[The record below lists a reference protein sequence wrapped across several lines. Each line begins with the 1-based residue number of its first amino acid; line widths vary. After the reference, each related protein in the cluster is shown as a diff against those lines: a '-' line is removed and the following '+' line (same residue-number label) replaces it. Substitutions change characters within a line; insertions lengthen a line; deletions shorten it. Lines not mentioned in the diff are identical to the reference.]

1 MSYILEALKKS
12 DRERRQGEIPSLQSD
27 HGKRPDSGKRGKNRG
42 VWKWVAAAILIPG
55 ILSALVF
62 YQGMRKN
69 DAALQEKI
77 NALEKTVGQLQEQ
90 PAQPDTAPP
99 PGMDTAATQK
109 AAARTANHVDEL
121 QAPAVSGQANLAPA
135 GETPEE
141 DAEWAAGGG
150 QPQVMEEEATAG
162 NRGELPD
169 ILPAPESASSPA
181 RTVEKKATAEQVED
195 VPLMQDLPTAIRKRL
210 PPLTLAG
217 HVYAENAAKRM
228 IIINNRI
235 CREGDMV
242 EEQLYLDRIIWE
254 GVILRYQEVRFRM
267 NLL

>member
-12 DRERRQGEIPSLQSD
+12 DRERRQGEIPGLQSD
-27 HGKRPDSGKRGKNRG
+27 HGKRPDSGKKGQSRV
-42 VWKWVAAAILIPG
+42 VWKWVGAGILSLG

-62 YQGMRKN
+62 YQGMRKK
-69 DAALQEKI
+69 DTALQEKI

-90 PAQPDTAPP
+90 PVQPDTAPP
-99 PGMDTAATQK
+99 PGMDTAAAQR
-109 AAARTANHVDEL
+109 AAAEETAK
-121 QAPAVSGQANLAPA
+121 
-135 GETPEE
+135 E

-150 QPQVMEEEATAG
+150 QPQVMEEETTPD
-162 NRGELPD
+162 NRGEIPD
-169 ILPAPESASSPA
+169 ILPPPESASSA
-181 RTVEKKATAEQVED
+181 KTVGQKTTAEQDED
-195 VPLMQDLPTAIRKRL
+195 VPLMQDLPAGIRKRL

-217 HVYAENAAKRM
+217 HVFSENAAKRM

-242 EEQLYLDRIIWE
+242 EDQLYLDQIVWE
-254 GVILRYQEVRFRM
+254 GLILRYQEVRFRM

>member
-12 DRERRQGEIPSLQSD
+12 DRERRQGEIPGLQSD
-27 HGKRPDSGKRGKNRG
+27 HGKRPDSGKRGQSRV
-42 VWKWVAAAILIPG
+42 VWKWVAAGILFLG

-99 PGMDTAATQK
+99 PSMDTAAAQI
-109 AAARTANHVDEL
+109 AAAGTANHVDEL
-121 QAPAVSGQANLAPA
+121 QTPAVSGYASSAA
-135 GETPEE
+135 TEETTEE

-150 QPQVMEEEATAG
+150 QPQVVEEETTAD
-162 NRGELPD
+162 NRGETPD
-169 ILPAPESASSPA
+169 ILPPPESASSPA
-181 RTVEKKATAEQVED
+181 KTVGQKATAEQAED
-195 VPLMQDLPTAIRKRL
+195 VPLMQDLPAGIRKRL

-217 HVYAENAAKRM
+217 HVYAEDAAKRM

-242 EEQLYLDRIIWE
+242 EDQLYLDRIVWE
-254 GVILRYQEVRFRM
+254 GVVLRYQEVRFRM